1 MKSKYMLTAQ
11 DIAEQLGVSEGHAYK
26 IVKKLNREL
35 DANGF
40 VIVAGKI
47 PKAFWEKKFYCGS
60 TEKMMA

>member
-11 DIAEQLGVSEGHAYK
+11 EIAEQLGVSEGHAYK

-47 PKAFWEKKFYCGS
+47 PKAFWEKKFYCDS